1 MDSLIIGKN
10 EIIIIIVMK
19 KREREKNKH
28 QENRVMYNVITNRP
42 LTDVQTVPYLG
53 IDGSQPIFP
62 SLYYECDVL
71 GYGMSIP
78 ILAQFGSAVLSV
90 LPPDCCAPA
99 PCQIMEN

>member
-42 LTDVQTVPYLG
+42 LTDV
-53 IDGSQPIFP
+53 
-62 SLYYECDVL
+62 
-71 GYGMSIP
+71 
-78 ILAQFGSAVLSV
+78 
-90 LPPDCCAPA
+90 
-99 PCQIMEN
+99 